1 MTFEPI
7 IGLEVHVEP
16 DTKQKMFCG
25 CANEPFGSEPN
36 TKVCPTCLGLPG
48 ALPVPNGEGV
58 KSCLTIGLA
67 LNCRINLESYFE
79 RKNYF
84 YPDLPKGYQISQY
97 QKPFCVGGNLRVGE
111 KVIRINRVHL
121 EEDTGKLTHVGSGS
135 TAYSLVNFNRSGVP
149 LVEIVTEPDF
159 NSVDSVIA
167 YVQELQRIIRYLAV
181 SGADMEK
188 GSMRLEPTVN
198 LKITEEGKEYFTPL
212 VEIKNI
218 NSFRFVRKALEYEI
232 ARQLKDFLS
241 SREEKAAGN
250 KTTVGFNESTQKT
263 YLQREKEEANDYRY
277 YPEPDIPPFQLPE
290 SLITEIKDKLPE
302 LPEAKRTRLI
312 RDFSLTEYQANIIC
326 DTTERALYFDS
337 LVSIGFT
344 GPKAANLLINKPEI
358 ITRDPREVFSENK
371 QAAAEVV
378 TDIAMLRSVVE
389 EVVSENPKAASQ
401 WRTGKKEVLGFL
413 IGSAMKKTKGRGD
426 PKILTSLFEK
436 II

>member
-16 DTKQKMFCG
+16 NTKQKMFCG
-25 CANEPFGSEPN
+25 CSNDPFGSEAN

-48 ALPVPNGEGV
+48 ALPVPNSEGV
-58 KSCLTIGLA
+58 VSCLTIGLA
-67 LNCRINLESYFE
+67 LDCRINLESYFE

-97 QKPFCVGGNLRVGE
+97 QKPFCVGGKLQVGE
-111 KVIRINRVHL
+111 KTIRINRVHL

-149 LVEIVTEPDF
+149 LIEIVTEPDF

-167 YVQELQRIIRYLAV
+167 YVQELQRIIRYLGV

-198 LKITEEGKEYFTPL
+198 LKITEEGREYFTPL

-232 ARQLKDFLS
+232 DRQLKDFET
-241 SREEKAAGN
+241 SRAEKAAGN
-250 KTTVGFNESTQKT
+250 KTTVGFNETSQKT
-263 YLQREKEEANDYRY
+263 FLQREKEEANDYRY
-277 YPEPDIPPFQLPE
+277 YPEPDIPPFVLSE
-290 SLITEIKDKLPE
+290 SQILEIKDSLPE
-302 LPEAKRTRLI
+302 LPEAKRTRLVH
-312 RDFSLTEYQANIIC
+312 DYFLTAYQANIIC
-326 DTTERALYFDS
+326 DTVERARYFDS
-337 LVSIGFT
+337 LVSAGFT
-344 GPKAANLLINKPEI
+344 GVKAANLLINKPEI

-371 QAAAEVV
+371 KAEAEVV
-378 TDIAMLRSVVE
+378 SDEASLSSIVD
-389 EVVSENPKAASQ
+389 EVVRENPKAAVQ
-401 WRTGKKEVLGFL
+401 WREGKKEVLGFL
-413 IGSAMKKTKGRGD
+413 IGSAMKKTKGKGD
-426 PKILTSLFEK
+426 PKVLTLLFEK